1 MSLDGK
7 DLNGKNGRE
16 NPEGNKT
23 EEQKTDEHKIEE
35 QVEKQAVEEQIRE
48 MADDVEIPESLKPE
62 NIEKMLTEKGGKKP
76 FRWKAAYSAVAAA
89 ACCVIVVGIAAFGGG
104 LGGHK
109 DMSNTEST
117 SAADAGGTNEA
128 KADAES
134 SGTSDTVIASAGDYD
149 EIYKYIEAEKKS
161 QEELQ
166 KQYSVDSAAD
176 GSASNFARTESAESK
191 ADTSAAG
198 AADSGASYSDTNIR
212 EEGVEEGDI
221 VKTDG
226 KNLYILNGQKVQ
238 IVNIENK
245 EMKEMASIRLEDDQY
260 ISEIYIKGDNLL
272 IVYTKTEYN
281 DGNEGYD
288 GTYKQ
293 YTVAETY
300 DVSNPEKP
308 KSVGKI
314 TQSGSFYT
322 VRVTGDYVYLFSNFN
337 AELSAARNDID
348 LYIPQVQGKAIDSGS
363 ILLPQYV
370 RGNQYTVISAFSL
383 KDPGRKLDSKAVFG
397 SSGLVYVSGSSIY
410 VCESYY
416 NSEESDVTQTC
427 IRKVAY
433 KDGTLEA
440 VGQTRIDGTLNDSFS
455 IDEYEGNLRLVTTVS
470 PTGGASPFPIVT
482 FGESPFSSK
491 STKKDS
497 NSLYV
502 LNEKLNELGK
512 IEGLAEDEQ
521 VYSARFMGST
531 GYFVTF
537 KQVDPLFSV
546 DLSNPEKPEVIGALK
561 IPGFSDYLHPYGD
574 GLLLGIGM
582 DVDETGTTTEGVK
595 LSMFDI
601 SDPSDVKEI
610 EKYVMEDCYSTNV
623 SYNYKAAL
631 INTDRNLIGFAAY
644 GQSQKYYLFSYDKEK
659 GFQCIFEREL
669 SGYSEGRGLFSE
681 DTFYLVAGNTVESFR
696 MDTFEKVDDIVL

>member
-1 MSLDGK
+1 M
-7 DLNGKNGRE
+7 
-16 NPEGNKT
+16 
-23 EEQKTDEHKIEE
+23 
-35 QVEKQAVEEQIRE
+35 
-48 MADDVEIPESLKPE
+48 
-62 NIEKMLTEKGGKKP
+62 
-76 FRWKAAYSAVAAA
+76 
-89 ACCVIVVGIAAFGGG
+89 
-104 LGGHK
+104 
-109 DMSNTEST
+109 
-117 SAADAGGTNEA
+117 
-128 KADAES
+128 
-134 SGTSDTVIASAGDYD
+134 
-149 EIYKYIEAEKKS
+149 
-161 QEELQ
+161 
-166 KQYSVDSAAD
+166 
-176 GSASNFARTESAESK
+176 
-191 ADTSAAG
+191 
-198 AADSGASYSDTNIR
+198 
-212 EEGVEEGDI
+212 
-221 VKTDG
+221 
-226 KNLYILNGQKVQ
+226 
-238 IVNIENK
+238 
-245 EMKEMASIRLEDDQY
+245 
-260 ISEIYIKGDNLL
+260 
-272 IVYTKTEYN
+272 
-281 DGNEGYD
+281 
-288 GTYKQ
+288 
-293 YTVAETY
+293 
-300 DVSNPEKP
+300 
-308 KSVGKI
+308 
-314 TQSGSFYT
+314 
-322 VRVTGDYVYLFSNFN
+322 
-337 AELSAARNDID
+337 
-348 LYIPQVQGKAIDSGS
+348 
-363 ILLPQYV
+363 
-370 RGNQYTVISAFSL
+370 
-383 KDPGRKLDSKAVFG
+383 
-397 SSGLVYVSGSSIY
+397 YVSGSSIY

-502 LNEKLNELGK
+502 LDEKLNELGK

-631 INTDRNLIGFAAY
+631 INTDRNLIGFAAVSY
-644 GQSQKYYLFSYDKEK
+644 THLDVYKRQSM
-659 GFQCIFEREL
+659 R
-669 SGYSEGRGLFSE
+669 
-681 DTFYLVAGNTVESFR
+681 
-696 MDTFEKVDDIVL
+696 

>member
-1 MSLDGK
+1 MKMDGK
-7 DLNGKNGRE
+7 DLKGKN
-16 NPEGNKT
+16 EGQKP
-23 EEQKTDEHKIEE
+23 EEQLTDAQKAEE
-35 QVEKQAVEEQIRE
+35 QAVEEQIRE
-48 MADDVEIPESLKPE
+48 MADDVEIPESLKPG
-62 NIEKMLTEKGGKKP
+62 NIEKILTEKGGKKP

-109 DMSNTEST
+109 ENSETSST
-117 SAADAGGTNEA
+117 SAADAGGANEA
-128 KADAES
+128 KADKAV
-134 SGTSDTVIASAGDYD
+134 SGLEDTVIASAKDYD

-161 QEELQ
+161 QDELQ
-166 KQYSVDSAAD
+166 QQYSVDSTTEDNASASEFGSTGFAGNNAKADSSAAKESAD
-176 GSASNFARTESAESK
+176 G
-191 ADTSAAG
+191 
-198 AADSGASYSDTNIR
+198 GASYSDTNIR

-238 IVNIENK
+238 IVNIEKK
-245 EMKEMASIRLEDDQY
+245 EMEEMGSIRLEDDQY
-260 ISEIYIKGDNLL
+260 ISEIYIKDEKLI
-272 IVYTKTEYN
+272 IVYTRTEYN

-300 DVSNPEKP
+300 DVSNPRKP

-322 VRVTGDYVYLFSNFN
+322 LRVTGDYVYLFSNFYTQV
-337 AELSAARNDID
+337 SAARNDID
-348 LYIPQVQGKAIDSGS
+348 SYIPQVQGKSIDSSS

-383 KDPGRKLDSKAVFG
+383 KDPNKKLDSKAVFG
-397 SSGLVYVSGSSIY
+397 SSGLVYVSGNNIY

-416 NSEESDVTQTC
+416 NSDESDVTQTC

-455 IDEYEGNLRLVTTVS
+455 IDEYKGSLRLVTTVS
-470 PTGGASPFPIVT
+470 PTGGSSPFPIVR
-482 FGESPFSSK
+482 FGESVFSDT

-502 LNEKLNELGK
+502 LDEKLNELGK

-521 VYSARFMGST
+521 VYSARFMGDT
-531 GYFVTF
+531 AYFVTF
-537 KQVDPLFSV
+537 RQVDPLFSV
-546 DLSNPEKPEVIGALK
+546 DLSNPKKPEVIGALK

-582 DVDETGTTTEGVK
+582 EVDETGTTTEGVK

-610 EKYVMEDCYSTNV
+610 QKYVLEDCYSTNV

-631 INTDRNLIGFAAY
+631 ISTEQNLIGFAAY
-644 GQSQKYYLFSYDKEK
+644 GQSQKYYVFSYDKKK
-659 GFQCIFEREL
+659 GFECVFEREMN
-669 SGYSEGRGLFSE
+669 GYSEGRGLYSK

-696 MDTFEKVDDIVL
+696 MDTFEKIDDIVL